1 VTPERYGELEDLWH
15 RALEKPAAERQA
27 FVDTVCASDEALRRE
42 LESLLASFE
51 QAEGFLEQPP
61 DDVAAEMFQVREEAE
76 VTRTLAHY
84 VLRSRLGAGGMGEI
98 FLAED
103 IHLGRQVALK
113 LLTRESASEGDRKRR
128 LLLEAQAASTL
139 NHPNVAQI
147 YEIAEA
153 EGIEFIAM
161 EYVPGRTLSAHLQER
176 QLRPAEVV
184 EIAVQVADALEEAHA
199 RGVIHRDIKPSNI
212 MITPRGRAKV
222 LDFGIAKITAAAR
235 QPVAG
240 DSSSAL
246 NTEPGAFMGT
256 PEYMSPEQ
264 ALGLDVDFRS
274 DIFSFGSMLYE
285 MAAGRRPFGG
295 RTSNETLDAVI
306 HAEPETIAA
315 LNPAVPSELVRVVAK
330 CLPKDRERRY
340 PSAKELHADL
350 RNLASPRF
358 EALLRVRLAVLPFES
373 IGAGRER
380 DYLAD
385 ALTEETISA
394 LGQLE
399 PDRLS
404 VIGRTSVMAYQHT
417 RKTLVEIGRELDA
430 AYLVESSIRSE
441 GNRVRVM
448 PKLTRAADQVQ
459 IWSASY
465 DAEPASMLAF
475 QRELGMTI
483 AEQIRLRLSP
493 QRLETLSRRQTRNPQ
508 AYDLYLR
515 GRHFWNQLTPTT
527 TRQAIELFSRATDL
541 DADYALA
548 WSGLADAYS
557 ASPVTGDAPAQQ
569 VWVPARKAAL
579 EAVRADPELAESQ
592 SSLGF
597 VDFWLDWKWGEAE
610 RAFRKAIASDPSYA
624 FAHRMLGHVLS
635 NLGRH
640 PEARQEMQ
648 RARELDP
655 LYAMH
660 HALSAQVAFAAR
672 DYQAA
677 IQFARQGIVIDPEF
691 WIGHFQLAQALEQTG
706 QIALALVAAK
716 DAGRFSGGNSKA
728 ISLRGYIYAK
738 QGSQEEARNVLKGLE
753 GVSHE
758 HFVPPYAMAL
768 VHAGLG
774 EHEVALDWLERG
786 FQLRDVH
793 LVFLPID
800 PKWDA
805 FRADRRFRD
814 LLRRCDL
821 PGAEQTA
828 PLR

>member
-1 VTPERYGELEDLWH
+1 MTPERYRELEGLWH
-15 RALEKPAAERQA
+15 GALEKPAAERQA
-27 FVDTVCASDEALRRE
+27 FVDAVCAGDEALRRE
-42 LESLLASFE
+42 LESLLASSD
-51 QAEGFLEQPP
+51 QAEGFLEEPP
-61 DDVAAEMFQVREEAE
+61 DDVAAEMLQAEDEAAG
-76 VTRTLAHY
+76 TRTLAHY

-103 IHLGRQVALK
+103 VRLGRAVALK
-113 LLTRESASEGDRKRR
+113 LLTRESAWDDDRGRR

-153 EGIEFIAM
+153 DGIEFIAM

-176 QLRPAEVV
+176 RLRPTEVV

-199 RGVIHRDIKPSNI
+199 RGIIHRDIKPSNI
-212 MITPRGRAKV
+212 MITPRGQVKV

-246 NTEPGAFMGT
+246 ETEPGALMGT

-264 ALGLDVDFRS
+264 ALGLEVDFRS

-285 MAAGRRPFGG
+285 MAAARRPFGG

-306 HAEPETIAA
+306 HAEPEAIEA
-315 LNPAVPSELVRVVAK
+315 LDPVVPAELARVVAK

-340 PSAKELHADL
+340 ASAKELHADL

-373 IGAGRER
+373 IGAGSER

-404 VIGRTSVMAYQHT
+404 VIGRRSVMAYQHT

-430 AYLVESSIRSE
+430 AYLVESSIHSE

-493 QRLETLSRRQTRNPQ
+493 QRLDTLSRRQTRNPE
-508 AYDLYLR
+508 AYELYLR

-527 TRQAIELFSRATDL
+527 TRRAIELFSRATDL

-548 WSGLADAYS
+548 WSG
-557 ASPVTGDAPAQQ
+557 
-569 VWVPARKAAL
+569 
-579 EAVRADPELAESQ
+579 
-592 SSLGF
+592 
-597 VDFWLDWKWGEAE
+597 
-610 RAFRKAIASDPSYA
+610 RKAIALDASHA
-624 FAHRMLGHVLS
+624 FAHRMLGIVLS
-635 NLGRH
+635 HLGRH
-640 PEARQEMQ
+640 PDARQEMQ

-672 DYQAA
+672 DDQAA
-677 IQFARQGIVIDPEF
+677 IQFARQAVVIAPEF
-691 WIGHFQLAQALEQTG
+691 WIGHIQLAQVLEQTG
-706 QIALALVAAK
+706 QLEQALESAT
-716 DAGRFSGGNSKA
+716 DANRFSGGNSKA
-728 ISLRGYIYAK
+728 ISLRGYIVAK
-738 QGSQEEARNVLKGLE
+738 QGRSHEAREVLRALE
-753 GVSHE
+753 AVSRD

-774 EHEVALDWLERG
+774 AMPVSAAMSIK
-786 FQLRDVH
+786 
-793 LVFLPID
+793 PSS
-800 PKWDA
+800 
-805 FRADRRFRD
+805 
-814 LLRRCDL
+814 
-821 PGAEQTA
+821 T
-828 PLR
+828 